1 MGVTGSG
8 KSSFISSLVGRDVGI
23 GKGLKSRKL
32 HRPTAAL
39 TALSVERTVMTDL
52 DPKDTTNVNVYM
64 FEHTGRRVF
73 LIDTPGFDDT
83 FRSDIDVLKDVA
95 FFFSST
101 YKRDV
106 ALAGIIYLHP
116 ISHNRFAGSDVRH
129 LSMFRRMCGEDGY
142 PHLVLG
148 TTMWDRLPKDGPDLA
163 MANDREEELRSTDG
177 FWGLMSSRG
186 SRMMR
191 FQGDEASALR
201 IVDHLMQ
208 MREKH
213 GSFVLTIQKELVD
226 EKKDLDATSAGKE
239 LRKEIDKAT
248 AQYRKKLDSLK
259 SDHEDAMKR
268 RDAET
273 ARILEGQRRDFEE
286 KLAEA
291 DEAQQQLRVDME
303 RLSAEKTAEYERL
316 LAEVEK
322 QRKET
327 ENLLNKKADELKKLH
342 RQREADAAMA
352 REERRHYEQ
361 QQQKLWEQVS
371 ELKVDKERADQQAR
385 RFEEAHSDFQ
395 TQFHQQAAQYES
407 QTAALTQQLGV
418 LQKQKRSS
426 SIRWGPLV
434 GMLAGIAVVGAGLFT
449 ANPAAIGGG
458 VSIAGAMARGLMS

>member
-1 MGVTGSG
+1 
-8 KSSFISSLVGRDVGI
+8 
-23 GKGLKSRKL
+23 
-32 HRPTAAL
+32 
-39 TALSVERTVMTDL
+39 
-52 DPKDTTNVNVYM
+52 M
-64 FEHTGRRVF
+64 FEHAGRRVF

-106 ALAGIIYLHP
+106 ALAGIVYLHP

-142 PHLVLG
+142 AHLVLA

-163 MANDREEELRSTDG
+163 MAKDREDELRSTDG

-191 FQGDEASALR
+191 FQGNEPSALE
-201 IVDHLMQ
+201 IVNHLIQ
-208 MREKH
+208 MREKK
-213 GSFVLTIQKELVD
+213 GNFVLTIQKELVD

-248 AQYRKKLDSLK
+248 AQYRKRLDSLK
-259 SDHEDAMKR
+259 ADHDEAMKR
-268 RDAET
+268 RDEEMLK
-273 ARILEGQRRDFEE
+273 ILDGQRREFEE

-291 DEAQQQLRVDME
+291 DQAQEQLRIDME
-303 RLSAEKTAEYERL
+303 RLSAQKTAEFQRV
-316 LAEVEK
+316 LAEVERQKK
-322 QRKET
+322 QT
-327 ENLLNKKADELKKLH
+327 EDLLNKKADELKKLH

-352 REERRHYEQ
+352 REERKHYEQ

-371 ELKVDKERADQQAR
+371 ELKVDKGRAEEQAR

-395 TQFHQQAAQYES
+395 NQFHQQAAQYEA
-407 QTAALTQQLGV
+407 QTAALTQQLGQ
-418 LQKQKRSS
+418 LQRERKSN

-434 GMLAGIAVVGAGLFT
+434 GMLAGIAVVGAGIFT
-449 ANPAAIGGG
+449 GNPAAIGGG
-458 VSIAGAMARGLMS
+458 VSITGTMARGLVP